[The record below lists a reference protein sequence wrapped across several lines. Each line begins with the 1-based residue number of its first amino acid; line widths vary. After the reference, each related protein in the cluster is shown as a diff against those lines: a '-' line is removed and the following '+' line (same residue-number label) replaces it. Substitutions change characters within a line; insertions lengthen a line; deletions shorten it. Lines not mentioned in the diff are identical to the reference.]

1 MRVLVIGGSGFIGR
15 YLVRRLNDSGRHD
28 IRATYRSR
36 RPPPDGREWYRVELT
51 APASLRELFRRS
63 RPEVVVHLAAMAD
76 VGACER
82 QPEVAAAVNI
92 DATSAIAGLCR
103 QHGAGLVFVSTEY
116 VFDGLKGLYA
126 EDDTPNPNTHYGR
139 TKLEAEQTVAAIG
152 GLGAIVRTSIVYGWP
167 LQVHRNFAPWLV
179 GRLRSG
185 QPYRGPAG
193 VLRSPVY
200 VERLV
205 DGIAR
210 LVEHHLP
217 GVHHIAGSDW
227 ASMYRFARALAEGFG
242 LDPALVLPADSP
254 PNPTPGDRLGLDCAT
269 TMRRLGLPHQ
279 GLAEGIAAMRDA
291 EPG

>member
-103 QHGAGLVFVSTEY
+103 RHGAGLVFVSTEY
-116 VFDGLKGLYA
+116 VFDGLRGLYA

-139 TKLEAEQTVAAIG
+139 TKLAAEQTVAAIAVAVPSPSG
-152 GLGAIVRTSIVYGWP
+152 GALASG
-167 LQVHRNFAPWLV
+167 RNRAHQH
-179 GRLRSG
+179 RLRLALAG
-185 QPYRGPAG
+185 TPELRPLARRPAQE
-193 VLRSPVY
+193 RS
-200 VERLV
+200 
-205 DGIAR
+205 A
-210 LVEHHLP
+210 LP
-217 GVHHIAGSDW
+217 GPGRRASLSGLCGAPGRRHCQAG
-227 ASMYRFARALAEGFG
+227 RA
-242 LDPALVLPADSP
+242 P
-254 PNPTPGDRLGLDCAT
+254 PPRRPPHRRKRLGQHVRVRPRPRRGLRPRPCPRAA
-269 TMRRLGLPHQ
+269 RRLPTHSHTGRP
-279 GLAEGIAAMRDA
+279 
-291 EPG
+291 PGP